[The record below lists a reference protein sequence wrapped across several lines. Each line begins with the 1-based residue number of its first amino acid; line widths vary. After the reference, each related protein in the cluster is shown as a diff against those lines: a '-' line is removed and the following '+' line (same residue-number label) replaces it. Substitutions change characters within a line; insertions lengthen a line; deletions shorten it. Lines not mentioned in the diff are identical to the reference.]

1 MQDSCLLLN
10 NYAPIMDEQKNIF
23 SKWLIVQA
31 YKHDG
36 SLHRQWSPGY
46 VVLETDEY
54 WALATKSS
62 LVTEDDGRRWM
73 TKENAIFLLF
83 KKQWLNVIC
92 MFKEAGGICYYTNIA
107 SPTILDDGYLR
118 YVDYDLDLKLF
129 PDKVIKS
136 LDEQEFL
143 TNAKRYG
150 YSPDLIKAIRR
161 SFQETREAMEKGVF
175 PFADSSI
182 ESLYQK
188 FLAEN
193 QPFIPRHFVPR
204 H

>member
-23 SKWLIVQA
+23 SKWLIIQA

-83 KKQWLNVIC
+83 KKFV
-92 MFKEAGGICYYTNIA
+92 Y
-107 SPTILDDGYLR
+107 
-118 YVDYDLDLKLF
+118 
-129 PDKVIKS
+129 
-136 LDEQEFL
+136 FL
-143 TNAKRYG
+143 
-150 YSPDLIKAIRR
+150 I
-161 SFQETREAMEKGVF
+161 
-175 PFADSSI
+175 
-182 ESLYQK
+182 
-188 FLAEN
+188 
-193 QPFIPRHFVPR
+193 
-204 H
+204 